1 MEKYDY
7 MESLKEDIKDY
18 IKENMEY
25 LEGKDADE
33 LYDDFFVEDA
43 ITGNASGSYTFSTW
57 KAEENICHNYVKI
70 YNIKDK
76 NSHIERMLEDLRETI
91 FDYSITW
98 KMSVYE
104 IVKAQLETGIY
115 KIPVFDD
122 GFAMLLGEVIEDYEY
137 YLKKGN
143 KEIL

>member
-1 MEKYDY
+1 MGDY
-7 MESLKEDIKDY
+7 KELLD
-18 IKENMEY
+18 
-25 LEGKDADE
+25 
-33 LYDDFFVEDA
+33 
-43 ITGNASGSYTFSTW
+43 S
-57 KAEENICHNYVKI
+57 YVKI

-98 KMSVYE
+98 KMSAYE

-115 KIPVFDD
+115 KLPVFDD
-122 GFAMLLGEVIEDYEY
+122 GFAMLLAEVIEDYEY

-143 KEIL
+143 EEIL